1 MKVKW
6 TATARKHLKGVH
18 DYVAADSPAY
28 ARRLVDR
35 LTRRT
40 EQLESFPE
48 SGGKV
53 LEYDD
58 PMIRELLE
66 GPYRIIYRVRPNR
79 VDVLA
84 VIHSA
89 RQLPEDPPPAMS

>member
-6 TATARKHLKGVH
+6 TATSRKHLKSIH
-18 DYVAADSPAY
+18 DYIAADSSAY
-28 ARRLVDR
+28 AQRLIDR
-35 LTRRT
+35 ITRRT
-40 EQLESFPE
+40 EQLKSFPE

-58 PMIRELLE
+58 PSIRELLE
-66 GPYRIIYRVRPNR
+66 GPYRIIYRVRPDR
-79 VDVLA
+79 ADILA

-89 RQLPEDPPPAMS
+89 RLLPEELPPA